1 MAVRFRFEALPALLL
16 LGSLPARA
24 GVVAGL
30 PALPRSPI
38 PAVALTAPSLQP
50 FALPSPAVFA
60 AAPAL
65 SPALAAPSPL
75 PPALAAVARPAA
87 AAASPVVNAAGSLAA
102 MAAALPAPRAPALTE
117 MSLRLSAGAAFDGT
131 APVPGAAVPADP
143 AVDAFVRELL
153 VVLIKAGGDPT
164 KAEKELIEVLARAH
178 AAGQLNPVLQALV
191 ADPRVSA
198 HLPPMPPEKR
208 ALFAAQFAFMVGAEL
223 EGAGRIPGT
232 KPFEPWDDMSRRQLA
247 LIAAGAFAPRGPG
260 ASSLF
265 TEPAFVREY
274 EALTGAAFTG
284 GNSAKPLID
293 GPASFKVRF
302 GLMRKARK
310 SIHIQSWAFYDDA
323 TGGAAA
329 DLLIVKKR
337 EGLDVK
343 IMVDG
348 KTTAAHGAATL
359 ARMAAAGIEI
369 VYFNDAA
376 RRYDGLHTKILLVD
390 GVHAIVGGMNFGD
403 DYSHMGAG
411 KKWRD
416 TDLYYRG
423 RVVGQTAAF
432 MAALWNS
439 QVSAQGLAHGLMG
452 LPAVV
457 AAPGKARM
465 SFLADGPEGEATI
478 MLAHLKAIAG
488 ASTVINIENAYLIT
502 MPQLRSALLDALRR
516 GVKVNILTNSAE
528 SIDEPIVIAPIL
540 ASLPEL
546 IAAGATVGLKRG
558 DTVHSKFMTVDGLL
572 SIVGSFNLHPRSVRY
587 EYELIVSALDAR
599 LAAALDRA
607 FAADMAA
614 ATRVTDPAALAIPD
628 SALTRIVRR
637 YLYNQ
642 L

>member
-1 MAVRFRFEALPALLL
+1 MRDRAALLTAL
-16 LGSLPARA
+16 LVLGPSAARA

-30 PALPRSPI
+30 RTLPGAPVPVLTLSAPLVRPTVLPVGLMPSLAPAL
-38 PAVALTAPSLQP
+38 AV
-50 FALPSPAVFA
+50 PSPLL

-65 SPALAAPSPL
+65 AMPAVPVAAAPV
-75 PPALAAVARPAA
+75 PASAVR
-87 AAASPVVNAAGSLAA
+87 SLNAMGE
-102 MAAALPAPRAPALTE
+102 ALPALRAPALTE
-117 MSLRLSAGAAFDGT
+117 MSLRVSAGAAFDGA
-131 APVPGAAVPADP
+131 APVPGAVDPAPAP

-164 KAEKELIEVLARAH
+164 KAEKELIDVLARAH
-178 AAGQLNPVLQALV
+178 AAGQLGPVLQALV
-191 ADPRVSA
+191 ADPRVIP
-198 HLPPMPPEKR
+198 HLPPMPAEKR
-208 ALFAAQFAFMVGAEL
+208 ALYAAQFAFMVGAEL

-232 KPFEPWDDMSRRQLA
+232 KPFESWDDMSRRQSA
-247 LIAAGAFAPRGPG
+247 RISGSAFAPRGPG
-260 ASSLF
+260 EASLF
-265 TEPAFVREY
+265 SEPGFVKEY
-274 EALTGAAFTG
+274 EALTGAAFAG
-284 GNSAKPLID
+284 GNSAVPLID

-302 GLMRKARK
+302 GLMRKAKK

-323 TGGAAA
+323 TGNAAA
-329 DLLIVKKR
+329 DLLIAKKK

-348 KTTAAHGAATL
+348 KTTAAHGAAVL

-369 VYFNDAA
+369 VLFNDAA
-376 RRYDGLHTKILLVD
+376 RKYDGLHTKILLVD

-423 RVVGQTAAF
+423 RVVGQTARF
-432 MAALWNS
+432 MAALWNA
-439 QVSAQGLAHGLMG
+439 QVAAQGLPHGLMTPQAVR
-452 LPAVV
+452 PAS
-457 AAPGKARM
+457 GKARM
-465 SFLADGPEGEATI
+465 SFLADDPEGEATI
-478 MLAHLKAIAG
+478 MLAYLKAISG
-488 ASTVINIENAYLIT
+488 ASRVINIENAYLIT
-502 MPQLRSALLDALRR
+502 MPQLREALLGALRR

-546 IAAGATVGLKRG
+546 TAAGAAVGLKRG
-558 DTVHSKFMTVDGLL
+558 DTVHSKFMTVDGLF
-572 SIVGSFNLHPRSVRY
+572 SIVGSFNLHPRSIRY
-587 EYELIVSALDAR
+587 EFELIVGALDAR
-599 LAAALDRA
+599 VAARLDAA

-614 ATRVTDPAALAIPD
+614 ALPVTDPAALAIPD
-628 SALTRIVRR
+628 SPLNRIVRR

>member
-1 MAVRFRFEALPALLL
+1 MSARSSLLAVLLVA
-16 LGSLPARA
+16 GSSAARA
-24 GVVAGL
+24 GVVGL
-30 PALPRSPI
+30 RTLPGAPV
-38 PAVALTAPSLQP
+38 PVVTLTAPSVRPMPRPGALTPALAPALAVPRPLLAAPAPALAAAAAPVAVTAVQSLTAMAAAQP
-50 FALPSPAVFA
+50 ALR
-60 AAPAL
+60 APAL
-65 SPALAAPSPL
+65 S
-75 PPALAAVARPAA
+75 
-87 AAASPVVNAAGSLAA
+87 
-102 MAAALPAPRAPALTE
+102 E

-131 APVPGAAVPADP
+131 TTGPGAVDPSPDP

-164 KAEKELIEVLARAH
+164 KAEAELIEVLARAH
-178 AAGQLNPVLQALV
+178 AAGRLAAVLQGLV
-191 ADPRVSA
+191 SDPRVIP
-198 HLPPMPPEKR
+198 HLPPMPAEKR
-208 ALFAAQFAFMVGAEL
+208 ALYAAQFAFMVGAEL

-232 KPFEPWDDMSRRQLA
+232 KPFEPWEDMSRRQSA
-247 LIAAGAFAPRGPG
+247 LIAASAFAPRGPG
-260 ASSLF
+260 EASLF
-265 TEPAFVREY
+265 GEPGFVREY
-274 EALTGAAFTG
+274 EALTGAAFTD

-310 SIHIQSWAFYDDA
+310 SIYIQSWAFYDDA
-323 TGGAAA
+323 TGSAAA
-329 DLLIVKKR
+329 DLLIAKR
-337 EGLDVK
+337 KEGLDVK

-348 KTTAAHGAATL
+348 KTTAAHGAAVL

-376 RRYDGLHTKILLVD
+376 RKYDGLHTKILLVD
-390 GVHAIVGGMNFGD
+390 GAHAIVGGMNFGD

-423 RVVGQTAAF
+423 RVVGQTARF
-432 MAALWNS
+432 MAALWNA
-439 QVSAQGLAHGLMG
+439 QVAAQDLTHGLMG
-452 LPAVV
+452 PPSVLPAK
-457 AAPGKARM
+457 GRARM

-488 ASTVINIENAYLIT
+488 ASKVVNIENAYLIT
-502 MPQLRSALLDALRR
+502 MPQLREALLAALRR

-546 IAAGATVGLKRG
+546 IAAGATVHLKRG
-558 DTVHSKFMTVDGLL
+558 DTLHSKFMTVDGLF
-572 SIVGSFNLHPRSVRY
+572 SIVGSFNLHPRSLRY
-587 EYELIVSALDAR
+587 EFELIVSALDAR
-599 LAAALDRA
+599 LAAGLDAA

-614 ATRVTDPAALAIPD
+614 ALPVTDPAALAIPD
-628 SALTRIVRR
+628 SPLNRIVRR

>member
-1 MAVRFRFEALPALLL
+1 MRTRAALASALLV
-16 LGSLPARA
+16 LGPSAVRA
-24 GVVAGL
+24 GVVASLRALPGAPVPVVAL
-30 PALPRSPI
+30 SAPLARPMTLPGALMPAL
-38 PAVALTAPSLQP
+38 
-50 FALPSPAVFA
+50 
-60 AAPAL
+60 APAL
-65 SPALAAPSPL
+65 SVPSPLPAAPALAAP
-75 PPALAAVARPAA
+75 ARPAA
-87 AAASPVVNAAGSLAA
+87 AAPALAA
-102 MAAALPAPRAPALTE
+102 VPAAMTAVRSLTAMGAAIPALQAPSLNE

-131 APVPGAAVPADP
+131 RPDPVPAGDP

-164 KAEKELIEVLARAH
+164 KAEAELIDVLARAH
-178 AAGQLNPVLQALV
+178 AAGRLAPVLQALV
-191 ADPRVSA
+191 ADPRVIP
-198 HLPPMPPEKR
+198 HLPPMPAEKR
-208 ALFAAQFAFMVGAEL
+208 ALYAAQFAFMVGAEL

-232 KPFEPWDDMSRRQLA
+232 KPFEPWDDMSRRQSA
-247 LIAAGAFAPRGPG
+247 LIAASAFAPRGPG
-260 ASSLF
+260 EASLF
-265 TEPAFVREY
+265 AEPGFVKEY
-274 EALTGAAFTG
+274 EALAGAAFTD

-302 GLMRKARK
+302 GLMRKAKK
-310 SIHIQSWAFYDDA
+310 SIFIQSWAFYDDA
-323 TGGAAA
+323 TGNAAA
-329 DLLIVKKR
+329 DLLIARKR

-348 KTTAAHGAATL
+348 KTTAAHGAAVL
-359 ARMAAAGIEI
+359 ARMAAAGVEI

-423 RVVGQTAAF
+423 RAAGQTARF
-432 MAALWNS
+432 MAALWNA
-439 QVSAQGLAHGLMG
+439 QVAAQGLAHGLMG
-452 LPAVV
+452 PPSVFPAS
-457 AAPGKARM
+457 GKARM

-478 MLAHLKAIAG
+478 MLAYLKAIAG
-488 ASTVINIENAYLIT
+488 ASAVINIENAYLIT
-502 MPQLRSALLDALRR
+502 MPQLREALLGALRR

-546 IAAGATVGLKRG
+546 IAAGATVSLKRG
-558 DTVHSKFMTVDGLL
+558 DTLHSKFMTVDGLF
-572 SIVGSFNLHPRSVRY
+572 SIVGSFNLHPRSLRY
-587 EYELIVSALDAR
+587 EHELIVSALDAR

-614 ATRVTDPAALAIPD
+614 ALPVTDPAALAIPD
-628 SALTRIVRR
+628 SPLNRIVRR
-637 YLYNQ
+637 YLFNQ

>member
-1 MAVRFRFEALPALLL
+1 MNASAAFFSALIILGPAAARAGVAYSVRTLPGAPVPVTPSAPAPAPGALPAALMPALAPSLAVPSPLLAAPVLASPLRPAAPAPAPAAPTAVQSLSAIGSALPAL
-16 LGSLPARA
+16 
-24 GVVAGL
+24 
-30 PALPRSPI
+30 
-38 PAVALTAPSLQP
+38 
-50 FALPSPAVFA
+50 
-60 AAPAL
+60 
-65 SPALAAPSPL
+65 
-75 PPALAAVARPAA
+75 
-87 AAASPVVNAAGSLAA
+87 
-102 MAAALPAPRAPALTE
+102 RAPALNE
-117 MSLRLSAGAAFDGT
+117 MSLRLSAGAAFDGASPAA
-131 APVPGAAVPADP
+131 APVPAGDP

-164 KAEKELIEVLARAH
+164 KAEAELVEALARVH
-178 AAGQLNPVLQALV
+178 GAGRLAPVLQALV
-191 ADPRVSA
+191 ADPRVIPR
-198 HLPPMPPEKR
+198 LPPMPAEKR
-208 ALFAAQFAFMVGAEL
+208 ALYAAQLAFMIGAEL

-247 LIAAGAFAPRGPG
+247 LIAGSAFAPRGPG
-260 ASSLF
+260 EASLF
-265 TEPAFVREY
+265 TEPDFLKEY
-274 EALTGAAFTG
+274 EALTGAVFTG
-284 GNSAKPLID
+284 GNSAKALID

-323 TGGAAA
+323 TGNAAA
-329 DLLIVKKR
+329 DLLIARKA

-348 KTTAAHGAATL
+348 KTTAVHGAAVL
-359 ARMAAAGIEI
+359 ARMAAAGVE
-369 VYFNDAA
+369 VVFFNDAA

-403 DYSHMGAG
+403 DYSHSGA

-423 RVVGQTAAF
+423 RVVAQTARF

-439 QVSAQGLAHGLMG
+439 QVVSQRLAHGLMNPG
-452 LPAVV
+452 PSAESS
-457 AAPGKARM
+457 GKARM

-488 ASTVINIENAYLIT
+488 ASEVINVENAYLIT
-502 MPQLRSALLDALRR
+502 MPQLRAALLEALRR

-528 SIDEPIVIAPIL
+528 SIDEPIIIAPIL
-540 ASLPEL
+540 ESLPEL

-558 DTVHSKFMTVDGLL
+558 DTLHSKFMTVDGRF

-587 EYELIVSALDAR
+587 EFELIVSALDAR
-599 LAAALDRA
+599 LAASLDRA

-614 ATRVTDPAALAIPD
+614 ALPVTDPAALAIPD
-628 SALTRIVRR
+628 SPLTRIVRR
-637 YLYNQ
+637 YLFNQ